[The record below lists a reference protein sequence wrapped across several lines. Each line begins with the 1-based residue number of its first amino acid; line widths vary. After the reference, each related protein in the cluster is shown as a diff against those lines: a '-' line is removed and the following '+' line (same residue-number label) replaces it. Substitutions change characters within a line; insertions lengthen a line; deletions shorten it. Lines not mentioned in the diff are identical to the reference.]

1 MGKRKISLR
10 FGLVTAILICWL
22 MPILFIVTLSG
33 VLLNS
38 NYQNAIR
45 QQIQAE
51 ATSALTQVQ
60 MNLSDAI
67 WDSKAVS
74 YDGVVRSAFRTYA
87 QDGDSALLYRTV
99 NDYMTQNFSRES
111 RYRAAFLR
119 FWKDGQAANSY
130 VLCRGTTGHDLLAQ
144 VKRAAPWIVEDMA
157 DADTSIRFYKL
168 GDDLYMARNVLDN
181 RFRPYATIAVLLD
194 STVLLQSL
202 EGINRVSN
210 LTLTVDDCLVTQI
223 VGEETPQEDLKI
235 RQTAEADGHTIILE
249 AYPERYNLWKD
260 TPWLRWAVA
269 GVALMVLPLLLV
281 VVGLFRRHVTS
292 PMETLAE
299 ANREIQ
305 AGNRGCQIQK
315 SAPNVEFERL
325 FSHFNTMS
333 AELQHQFQQAYLEQ
347 RTAQKAQIKALQSQ
361 INPHFLNNTLEI
373 INWEARLAD
382 NERVCAM
389 IEALST
395 MLTAALDR
403 NGRPQ
408 IPLSEELG
416 YVDAYLYIIRERLGG
431 NLQVVKDIPA
441 EIMVQ
446 LIPRLILQPIV
457 ENAVEH
463 DITANRGGQLTLRA
477 RQEGEDIILDVEH
490 SGTMTEADKENIR
503 LLTADE
509 APEKGRVGLRNVFRR
524 LKLLYGERGT
534 LTIEE
539 VTPGIILARLHFPRD
554 GSQPPAA
561 IHKIAQ

>member
-10 FGLVTAILICWL
+10 SGLVTAILICWL
-22 MPILFIVTLSG
+22 LPILFIVTLSG

-60 MNLSDAI
+60 MNLADAI

-119 FWKDGQAANSY
+119 FWTDGQGASAY
-130 VLCRGTTGHDLLAQ
+130 VLCRGTTGHDLLVQ
-144 VKRAAPWIVEDMA
+144 VKRAAPRMVEDMA
-157 DADTSIRFYKL
+157 DADTAIRFYKL

-194 STVLLQSL
+194 SNVLLQSL
-202 EGINRVSN
+202 EGINRVSS

-223 VGEETPQEDLKI
+223 VEDETLREDLKI
-235 RQTAEADGHTIILE
+235 RQTAEADGHTITLE
-249 AYPERYNLWKD
+249 AYPEGYNLWED

-292 PMETLAE
+292 PMEALAE

-315 SAPNVEFERL
+315 SAPNAEFERL
-325 FSHFNTMS
+325 FANFNSMS
-333 AELQHQFQQAYLEQ
+333 AELQHQFEQAYLEQ

-431 NLQVVKDIPA
+431 NLQVVKEIPEEMA
-441 EIMVQ
+441 VQ

-477 RQEGEDIILDVEH
+477 RQEEEDLILEVEH
-490 SGTMTEADKENIR
+490 NGTMTEADKENIR
-503 LLTADE
+503 RLTADE

-524 LKLLYGERGT
+524 LKLLYGEKGT

-539 VTPGIILARLHFPRD
+539 VTPGTILARLRFPRD
-554 GSQPPAA
+554 ASQSPRVNS
-561 IHKIAQ
+561 

>member
-10 FGLVTAILICWL
+10 SGLVTAILICWL
-22 MPILFIVTLSG
+22 LPILFIVTLSG
-33 VLLNS
+33 VLLSS

-119 FWKDGQAANSY
+119 FWADGQDASAY
-130 VLCRGTTGHDLLAQ
+130 VLCRGTTGHDLLVQ
-144 VKRAAPWIVEDMA
+144 VKRAAPRMVEDMA
-157 DADTSIRFYKL
+157 DADTAIRFYKL

-194 STVLLQSL
+194 SNVLLQSL
-202 EGINRVSN
+202 EGINRVSS

-223 VGEETPQEDLKI
+223 VGDEMPQEDLKI
-235 RQTAEADGHTIILE
+235 RQTAEADGHTITLE
-249 AYPERYNLWKD
+249 AYPEGYNLWKD

-292 PMETLAE
+292 PMEALAE

-315 SAPNVEFERL
+315 SAPNAEFERL
-325 FSHFNTMS
+325 FANFNTMS
-333 AELQHQFQQAYLEQ
+333 AELQHQFEQAYLEQ

-431 NLQVVKDIPA
+431 NLQVVKQIPEEMA
-441 EIMVQ
+441 VQ

-477 RQEGEDIILDVEH
+477 RQEGEDIILEVEH

-503 LLTADE
+503 RLTADE

-524 LKLLYGERGT
+524 LKLLYGEKGL

-539 VTPGIILARLHFPRD
+539 VTPGIILARLRFPRD
-554 GSQPPAA
+554 GSQSPAA
-561 IHKIAQ
+561 IDKFRQ